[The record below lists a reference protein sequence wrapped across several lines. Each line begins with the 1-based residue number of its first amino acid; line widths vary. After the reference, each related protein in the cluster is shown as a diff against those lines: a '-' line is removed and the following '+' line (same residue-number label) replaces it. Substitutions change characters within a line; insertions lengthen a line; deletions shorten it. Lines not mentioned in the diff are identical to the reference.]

1 MKNEDWCLWPS
12 ELNGVPAVSR
22 SRVNN
27 NKIFVTK
34 TAISS
39 AKTTKLVPLPPH
51 SFCSFVSLRF
61 CLLSQSH
68 CAGVRNTCI
77 LSTVE
82 CVSIENGVFIKVLV
96 FSG

>member
-39 AKTTKLVPLPPH
+39 AKTTKLEPLPPTAFAVLFP
-51 SFCSFVSLRF
+51 SDFVF
-61 CLLSQSH
+61 CLSLIVLESETRVSCPQSNMSQ
-68 CAGVRNTCI
+68 
-77 LSTVE
+77 
-82 CVSIENGVFIKVLV
+82 
-96 FSG
+96 